1 MKTEN
6 TIENKQIFFSL
17 YFKQKV
23 RKMMCLNGDFTDE
36 VYHNYE
42 LSNVDEDYL
51 ELTSVSKITDE
62 DAIEVAKIRG
72 GQFDGWNIE
81 DLKKEETKKFYKENM
96 IAYGKETIYFLN
108 NNSHAIGNVS
118 YIVDFI
124 RSKGYA
130 LPYLRLSVNSQIEY
144 GWVKL
149 KE

>member
-23 RKMMCLNGDFTDE
+23 RKMMCLNGDFMDE

-62 DAIEVAKIRG
+62 DAIEVKTIFSKYRDSSILKLSKEEIISQGRSLANSFNYSGSCMCGLINVIESADFLRSKSIAIPWR
-72 GQFDGWNIE
+72 DLTVE
-81 DLKKEETKKFYKENM
+81 DL
-96 IAYGKETIYFLN
+96 I
-108 NNSHAIGNVS
+108 S
-118 YIVDFI
+118 
-124 RSKGYA
+124 
-130 LPYLRLSVNSQIEY
+130 Y
-144 GWVKL
+144 GWVKQ